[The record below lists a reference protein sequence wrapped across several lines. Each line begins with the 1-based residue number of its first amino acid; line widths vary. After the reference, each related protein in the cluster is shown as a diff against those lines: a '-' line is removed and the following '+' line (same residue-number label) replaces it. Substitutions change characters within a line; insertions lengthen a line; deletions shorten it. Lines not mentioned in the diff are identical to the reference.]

1 MDTTLY
7 VHTCYRYVCTLCPIQ
22 YVIHKGSCFQLQ
34 WDLHFFSDWPQH
46 FQVLGGRIDF
56 LTFTR
61 LLSLHK
67 ALVTIADPA
76 AWIDDNLF
84 ASLKILVVLL
94 HQSIGERP
102 LLLIES
108 SRGRCYAGVSIR

>member
-1 MDTTLY
+1 MYIHAIGT
-7 VHTCYRYVCTLCPIQ
+7 YVCTLCPIQ

-46 FQVLGGRIDF
+46 FQVLGRRIDF

-102 LLLIES
+102 LLLIER